1 MTEISHEI
9 GRQIGVLVNRRGNI
23 EYVLVGDA
31 KSIIIPDLKG
41 FRKGSSRLLGL
52 RYLHTH
58 LKDDP
63 LSQEDLLDLAL
74 LRLDLMVAIN
84 VQPDGLPG
92 FAHLAYLLP
101 KNLENKNWEL
111 LDPIHPSQLE
121 VDFVQL
127 IQSLEEEF
135 ARAQGIREVGDHRER
150 AILVSV
156 AGGSKSEVEDS
167 LAELKEL
174 TRSSGVIVLDA
185 IVQHRAKPDPKFL
198 MGKGKLQELILK
210 TLQLGADL
218 IIFDQELTPAQV
230 RAIADYTDLK
240 VIDRTQLIL
249 DIFAQRAHSR
259 VGKVQVELAQ
269 LKYMLPRLSTRDDAL
284 SRLTGGIGGRGPG
297 ETKLEVERRRVKD
310 RIHRLENELKHLA
323 KGREQCR
330 AKRLKKE
337 LPIVSIVGYTNV
349 GKSTLLNALTHS
361 QVLVEDQLFATLDPT
376 SRRLRFPR
384 DFEVIITDTVGF
396 IRDLPKDL
404 IEAFQAT
411 LDELE
416 DADLLLH
423 VVDVSNPRF
432 EEQIQAV
439 NKILSSLGLQNTPTL
454 LVFNKEDQVNPKL
467 VENLCRLYQAV
478 SISAI
483 QPDTLPNLIQRM
495 EWELAKILEQNPL
508 SAELET
514 VRSP

>member
-1 MTEISHEI
+1 
-9 GRQIGVLVNRRGNI
+9 
-23 EYVLVGDA
+23 
-31 KSIIIPDLKG
+31 LKG
-41 FRKGSSRLLGL
+41 E
-52 RYLHTH
+52 
-58 LKDDP
+58 P

-74 LRLDLMVAIN
+74 LRLDLMGAIS

-92 FAHLAYLLP
+92 FAYLAHLLP
-101 KNLENKNWEL
+101 KNLENKNWLL
-111 LDPIHPSQLE
+111 LDPVHPSQLE
-121 VDFVQL
+121 LDFEQL
-127 IQSLEEEF
+127 IRSLEEEF
-135 ARAQGIREVGDHRER
+135 ARVQGVRELGDNRER

-156 AGGSKSEVEDS
+156 TSGSKFEAEDS

-174 TRSSGVIVLDA
+174 ARSSGILVLDS
-185 IVQHRAKPDPKFL
+185 VLQHRPKPDPKFL
-198 MGKGKLQELILK
+198 MGKGKLQELVLK
-210 TLQLGADL
+210 ALQLGADL
-218 IIFDQELTPAQV
+218 LVFDQELTPAQV
-230 RAIADYTDLK
+230 RTLADFTDLK
-240 VIDRTQLIL
+240 IIDRAQLIL

-297 ETKLEVERRRVKD
+297 ETKLEVDRRRVKD

-323 KGREQCR
+323 KGREQR
-330 AKRLKKE
+330 RSRRLKKE
-337 LPIVSIVGYTNV
+337 LPIVSIVGYTNA

-361 QVLVEDQLFATLDPT
+361 QVYVEDQLFATLDPT

-384 DFEVIITDTVGF
+384 DLEVIITDTVGF

-404 IEAFQAT
+404 MEAFRST

-439 NKILSSLGLQNTPTL
+439 NKILYELRLHTKPTL
-454 LVFNKEDQVNPKL
+454 IVFNKEDKVDPKL

-478 SISAI
+478 SISAL
-483 QPDTLPNLIQRM
+483 QPNTLFKLTQRM
-495 EWELAKILEQNPL
+495 EKELTRILAQNPL
-508 SAELET
+508 SSEEEEGEKAL
-514 VRSP
+514 VYN

>member
-1 MTEISHEI
+1 M
-9 GRQIGVLVNRRGNI
+9 
-23 EYVLVGDA
+23 
-31 KSIIIPDLKG
+31 
-41 FRKGSSRLLGL
+41 
-52 RYLHTH
+52 
-58 LKDDP
+58 
-63 LSQEDLLDLAL
+63 DLAL
-74 LRLDLMVAIN
+74 LRLDLMGAIS

-92 FAHLAYLLP
+92 FAYLAHLLP
-101 KNLENKNWEL
+101 KNLENKNWLL
-111 LDPIHPSQLE
+111 LDPVHPSQLE
-121 VDFVQL
+121 LDFEQL
-127 IQSLEEEF
+127 IRSLEEEF
-135 ARAQGIREVGDHRER
+135 ARVQGVRELGDNRER

-156 AGGSKSEVEDS
+156 TSGSKFEAEDS

-174 TRSSGVIVLDA
+174 ARSSGILVLDS
-185 IVQHRAKPDPKFL
+185 VLQHRPKPDPKFL
-198 MGKGKLQELILK
+198 MGKGKLQELVLK
-210 TLQLGADL
+210 ALQLGADL
-218 IIFDQELTPAQV
+218 LVFDQELTPAQV
-230 RAIADYTDLK
+230 RTLADFTDLK
-240 VIDRTQLIL
+240 IIDRAQLIL

-297 ETKLEVERRRVKD
+297 ETKLEVDRRRVKD

-323 KGREQCR
+323 KGREQR
-330 AKRLKKE
+330 RSRRLKKE
-337 LPIVSIVGYTNV
+337 LPIVSIVGYTNA

-361 QVLVEDQLFATLDPT
+361 QVYVEDQLFATLDPT

-384 DFEVIITDTVGF
+384 DLEVIITDTVGF

-404 IEAFQAT
+404 MEAFRST

-439 NKILSSLGLQNTPTL
+439 NKILYELRLHTKPTL
-454 LVFNKEDQVNPKL
+454 IVFNKEDKVDPKL

-478 SISAI
+478 SISAL
-483 QPDTLPNLIQRM
+483 QPNTLFKLTQRM
-495 EWELAKILEQNPL
+495 EKELTRILAQNPL
-508 SAELET
+508 SSEEEEGEKAL
-514 VRSP
+514 VYN

>member
-1 MTEISHEI
+1 M
-9 GRQIGVLVNRRGNI
+9 
-23 EYVLVGDA
+23 
-31 KSIIIPDLKG
+31 KG
-41 FRKGSSRLLGL
+41 E
-52 RYLHTH
+52 
-58 LKDDP
+58 P

-74 LRLDLMVAIN
+74 LRLDLMGAIG
-84 VQPDGLPG
+84 VQPDGLPS
-92 FAHLAYLLP
+92 FVYLAHLLP
-101 KNLENKNWEL
+101 KNLENKNWLL
-111 LDPIHPSQLE
+111 LDPVHPSQLE
-121 VDFVQL
+121 LDFEQL
-127 IQSLEEEF
+127 IRSLEEEF
-135 ARAQGIREVGDHRER
+135 ARVQGVRELGDNRER

-156 AGGSKSEVEDS
+156 TSGSKFEAEDS

-174 TRSSGVIVLDA
+174 ARSSGILVLDS
-185 IVQHRAKPDPKFL
+185 VLQHRPKPDPKFL
-198 MGKGKLQELILK
+198 MGKGKLQELVLK
-210 TLQLGADL
+210 ALQLGADL
-218 IIFDQELTPAQV
+218 LVFDQELTPAQV
-230 RAIADYTDLK
+230 RTLADFTDLK
-240 VIDRTQLIL
+240 IIDRAQLIL

-297 ETKLEVERRRVKD
+297 ETKLEVDRRRVKD

-330 AKRLKKE
+330 SRRLKKE
-337 LPIVSIVGYTNV
+337 LPIVSIVGYTNA

-361 QVLVEDQLFATLDPT
+361 QVYVEDQLFATLDPT

-384 DFEVIITDTVGF
+384 DLEVIITDTVGF

-404 IEAFQAT
+404 MEAFRST

-439 NKILSSLGLQNTPTL
+439 NKILYELGLHTKPTL
-454 LVFNKEDQVNPKL
+454 IVFNKEDKVDPKL
-467 VENLCRLYQAV
+467 VENVCRLYQAV
-478 SISAI
+478 SISAL
-483 QPDTLPNLIQRM
+483 QPDTLFKLTQRM
-495 EWELAKILEQNPL
+495 EKELTRILTQNPL
-508 SAELET
+508 SLEEEEGEK
-514 VRSP
+514 VLAYN

>member
-1 MTEISHEI
+1 M
-9 GRQIGVLVNRRGNI
+9 
-23 EYVLVGDA
+23 
-31 KSIIIPDLKG
+31 
-41 FRKGSSRLLGL
+41 
-52 RYLHTH
+52 
-58 LKDDP
+58 
-63 LSQEDLLDLAL
+63 DLAL
-74 LRLDLMVAIN
+74 LRLDLMGAIS

-92 FAHLAYLLP
+92 FAYLAHLLP
-101 KNLENKNWEL
+101 KNLENKNWLL
-111 LDPIHPSQLE
+111 LDPVHPSQLE
-121 VDFVQL
+121 LDFEQL
-127 IQSLEEEF
+127 IRSLEEEF
-135 ARAQGIREVGDHRER
+135 ARVQGVRELGDNRER

-156 AGGSKSEVEDS
+156 TSGSKFEAEDS

-174 TRSSGVIVLDA
+174 ARSSGILVLDS
-185 IVQHRAKPDPKFL
+185 VLQHRPKPDPKFL
-198 MGKGKLQELILK
+198 MGKGKLQELVLK
-210 TLQLGADL
+210 ALQLGADL
-218 IIFDQELTPAQV
+218 LVFDQELTPAQV
-230 RAIADYTDLK
+230 RTLADFTDLK
-240 VIDRTQLIL
+240 IIDRAQLIL

-297 ETKLEVERRRVKD
+297 ETKLEVDRRRVKD

-323 KGREQCR
+323 KGREQR
-330 AKRLKKE
+330 RSRRLKKE
-337 LPIVSIVGYTNV
+337 LPIVSIVGYTNA

-361 QVLVEDQLFATLDPT
+361 QVYVEDQLFATLDPT

-384 DFEVIITDTVGF
+384 DLEVIITDTVGF

-404 IEAFQAT
+404 MEAFRST

-439 NKILSSLGLQNTPTL
+439 NKILYELGLHTKPTL
-454 LVFNKEDQVNPKL
+454 IVFNKEDKVDPKL

-478 SISAI
+478 SISAL
-483 QPDTLPNLIQRM
+483 QPNTLFKLTQRM
-495 EWELAKILEQNPL
+495 EKELIRILAQNPL
-508 SAELET
+508 SLEKEEGEK
-514 VRSP
+514 VLAYN

>member
-1 MTEISHEI
+1 MGAIS
-9 GRQIGVLVNRRGNI
+9 
-23 EYVLVGDA
+23 
-31 KSIIIPDLKG
+31 
-41 FRKGSSRLLGL
+41 
-52 RYLHTH
+52 
-58 LKDDP
+58 
-63 LSQEDLLDLAL
+63 
-74 LRLDLMVAIN
+74 

-92 FAHLAYLLP
+92 FAYLAHLLP
-101 KNLENKNWEL
+101 KNLENKNWLL
-111 LDPIHPSQLE
+111 LDPVHPSQLE
-121 VDFVQL
+121 LDFEQL
-127 IQSLEEEF
+127 IRSLEEEF
-135 ARAQGIREVGDHRER
+135 ARVQGVRELGDNRER

-156 AGGSKSEVEDS
+156 TSGSKFEAEDS

-174 TRSSGVIVLDA
+174 ARSSGILVLDS
-185 IVQHRAKPDPKFL
+185 VLQHRPKPDPKFL
-198 MGKGKLQELILK
+198 MGKGKLQELVLK
-210 TLQLGADL
+210 ALQLGADL
-218 IIFDQELTPAQV
+218 LVFDQELTPAQV
-230 RAIADYTDLK
+230 RTLADFTDLK
-240 VIDRTQLIL
+240 IIDRAQLIL

-297 ETKLEVERRRVKD
+297 ETKLEVDRRRVKD

-323 KGREQCR
+323 KGREQR
-330 AKRLKKE
+330 RSRRLKKE
-337 LPIVSIVGYTNV
+337 LPIVSIVGYTNA

-361 QVLVEDQLFATLDPT
+361 QVYVEDQLFATLDPT

-384 DFEVIITDTVGF
+384 DLEVIITDTVGF

-404 IEAFQAT
+404 MEAFRST

-439 NKILSSLGLQNTPTL
+439 NKILYELRLHTKPTL
-454 LVFNKEDQVNPKL
+454 IVFNKEDKVDPKL

-478 SISAI
+478 SISAL
-483 QPDTLPNLIQRM
+483 QPNTLFKLTQRM
-495 EWELAKILEQNPL
+495 EKELTRILAQNPL
-508 SAELET
+508 SSEEEEGEKAL
-514 VRSP
+514 VYN

>member
-1 MTEISHEI
+1 M
-9 GRQIGVLVNRRGNI
+9 GRQVGVLVDRRGNI

-31 KSIIIPDLKG
+31 KSIVIPDLKG

-58 LKDDP
+58 LKGEP

-74 LRLDLMVAIN
+74 LRLDLIAAISVEPN
-84 VQPDGLPG
+84 GLPG
-92 FAHLAYLLP
+92 PAYLAHLLP

-135 ARAQGIREVGDHRER
+135 ARAQGGRELGDHRER
-150 AILVSV
+150 AILVS
-156 AGGSKSEVEDS
+156 ATDESKSEAEDS
-167 LAELKEL
+167 ITELKEL
-174 TRSSGVIVLDA
+174 ARSDGVIVLDSV
-185 IVQHRAKPDPKFL
+185 IQRRPKPDPRFV

-210 TLQLGADL
+210 SLQLGADL
-218 IIFDQELTPAQV
+218 IIFNQELTPAQV
-230 RAIADYTDLK
+230 RVIADYTDLK

-297 ETKLEVERRRVKD
+297 ETKLEVDRRRVKD
-310 RIHRLENELKHLA
+310 RIHRLENELKYLA
-323 KGREQCR
+323 KGREQRR

-337 LPIVSIVGYTNV
+337 LPIVSIVGYTNA

-361 QVLVEDQLFATLDPT
+361 QVLVEDKLFATLDPT

-384 DFEVIITDTVGF
+384 DLEVIITDTVGF

-404 IEAFQAT
+404 IEAFRAT

-423 VVDVSNPRF
+423 VVDVSNPQF
-432 EEQIQAV
+432 EEQIEAV
-439 NKILSSLGLQNTPTL
+439 NKILCDLGLHATPTL
-454 LVFNKEDQVNPKL
+454 LVFNKEDRVDPKM
-467 VENLCRLYQAV
+467 VENLCRSYQAV

-483 QPDTLPNLIQRM
+483 QPETLPKLIHRM
-495 EWELAKILEQNPL
+495 EEELTRVLEQNPL
-508 SAELET
+508 SEELET
-514 VRSP
+514 VRSL